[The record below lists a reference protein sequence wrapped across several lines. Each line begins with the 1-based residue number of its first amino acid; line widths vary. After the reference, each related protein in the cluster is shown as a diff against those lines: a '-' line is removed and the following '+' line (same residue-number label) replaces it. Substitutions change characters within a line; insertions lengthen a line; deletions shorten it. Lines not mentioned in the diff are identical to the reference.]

1 MLEEG
6 APIFNLMIGEGLI
19 EKIIAS
25 KDLKEVRAEPWDY
38 VKEGEVF

>member
-1 MLEEG
+1 
-6 APIFNLMIGEGLI
+6 MIGEGLI
-19 EKIIAS
+19 EKIIVS